1 MLRLPH
7 RFNKLAAS
15 CHRLANLVTDLPVL
29 SQDLQ
34 SCHGFSSLGTDFLVL
49 SQTYQAFRRLIR
61 LVARLVNIHINTKIY
76 SWNRKEHTLAQVY
89 HKHARLVTNLLGL
102 RPDWRQNFTHRIGT
116 TVFVL
121 KLATNLPSLW
131 VCSWRYTTQSYTH
144 ESEISYSCSGLSQTC
159 QACSSLIG
167 LTARLV

>member
-1 MLRLPH
+1 MLVLSYQKFARLATLLQTYTQTQSHTRGFRTTILVLRLPH

-131 VCSWRYTTQSYTH
+131 VCS
-144 ESEISYSCSGLSQTC
+144 
-159 QACSSLIG
+159 
-167 LTARLV
+167 